1 MNNQS
6 QTGPRNPSE
15 TPFMDGAGFDLHKSD
30 LPPALEAKALNA
42 AYDAYNQPQADANP
56 NLDAFGR
63 VALSQPENQP
73 VFVPQEVAESYEQ
86 KLVNAA
92 ISTQNIIA
100 LREHVR
106 KNGSQV
112 IDLIDSRPNQRPVN
126 LDSQKSVNSTY
137 SYNPANYPVSNIG
150 QQPARPVNSA
160 NIASVDNQSNYG
172 KAA

>member
-15 TPFMDGAGFDLHKSD
+15 TPFIDGAGFDLHKSE

-42 AYDAYNQPQADANP
+42 AYDAYNQPKPDANP
-56 NLDAFGR
+56 NLDAVGR
-63 VALSQPENQP
+63 VAMSQPENQSI
-73 VFVPQEVAESYEQ
+73 FVPQEVAESYEQ

-92 ISTQNIIA
+92 ISTKNIIA
-100 LREHVR
+100 LRDHVR

-112 IDLIDSRPNQRPVN
+112 IDFIDPRSTQGPAGSDNQKP
-126 LDSQKSVNSTY
+126 VNSTY
-137 SYNPANYPVSNIG
+137 SYNPANYPVSSID

-160 NIASVDNQSNYG
+160 NMAPMGDQSNYR